1 MKDLAAIAKANAK
14 PAPQPAVADGVFR
27 TREARDAQADRIAAR
42 RRWRFERDC
51 YLETVAIGAG
61 HDA

>member
-14 PAPQPAVADGVFR
+14 PAPHPSVADGMFR

-42 RRWRFERDC
+42 RRWRLERDC